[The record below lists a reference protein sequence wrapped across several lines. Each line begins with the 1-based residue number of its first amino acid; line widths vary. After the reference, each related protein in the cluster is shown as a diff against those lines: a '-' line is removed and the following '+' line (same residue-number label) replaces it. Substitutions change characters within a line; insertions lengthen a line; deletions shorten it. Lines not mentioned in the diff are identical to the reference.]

1 MAIEVKTSTPKWL
14 LDAIKKAIDEGEIAT
29 WEYDAD
35 GDFTH
40 KPDQWRNKA
49 WLSPRVS
56 TGALS
61 FGIVGTKS
69 GDMGKLVYGV
79 YHGRFIEMLL
89 SHFDGDFSTAS
100 ATAQFKAGVDLA

>member
-14 LDAIKKAIDEGEIAT
+14 LDAIKKAIDEGKTET

-40 KPDQWRNKA
+40 KPEQWRNKA
-49 WLSPRVS
+49 WLSPQVS
-56 TGALS
+56 AGALN
-61 FGIVGTKS
+61 FGIIGTKRGGVS
-69 GDMGKLVYGV
+69 KLVYGV

-89 SHFDGDFSTAS
+89 SHFDDDFSTAS
-100 ATAQFKAGVDLA
+100 ATAQLKSGIDLA